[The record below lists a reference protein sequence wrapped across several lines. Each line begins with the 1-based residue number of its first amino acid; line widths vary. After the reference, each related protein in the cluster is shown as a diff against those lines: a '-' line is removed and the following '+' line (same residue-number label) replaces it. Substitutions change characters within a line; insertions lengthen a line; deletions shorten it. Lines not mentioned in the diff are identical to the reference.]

1 MSMLVFTLIII
12 LATLGTAFLSS
23 IFGMLGGLILMGI
36 LVSIMP
42 VSQAMVL
49 HGLIQLTSNGYRAW
63 LNRKDINWSIVATLI
78 VGNIIA
84 LAGLVFVAFV
94 PDRITVLLALGLLPY
109 IAWALPKNAALDVT
123 KKPIGLLAGMVVVA
137 TNLLAGVGGPLLD
150 VFFQRVDMTRHQ
162 VVGVVSM
169 RDRFMAATRAVLV
182 TGLMSRAVVV
192 RCARRRVRLVDGELA
207 EASVTLVGH
216 TDAVLALAEL
226 EGEYGA
232 HYGDARYGVGPGH
245 ERRVQLGGHLG
256 YQLVAEEARQGEDEE
271 QLYEFHGFMR
281 PP

>member
-1 MSMLVFTLIII
+1 MLVFTLIII
-12 LATLGTAFLSS
+12 LTTLGTAFLSS
-23 IFGMLGGLILMGI
+23 IFGMLGGVILMGI

-109 IAWALPKNAALDVT
+109 IAWALPKNAALDVS

-162 VVGVVSM
+162 VVATKAVAQSLGHISKVIFFGFLPVSASNDWPM
-169 RDRFMAATRAVLV
+169 LWLVLIAM
-182 TGLMSRAVVV
+182 T
-192 RCARRRVRLVDGELA
+192 
-207 EASVTLVGH
+207 ASVTGTTLGKKILDKINDEIFFLWTQRILLSVG
-216 TDAVLALAEL
+216 AVFIVYALYL
-226 EGEYGA
+226 IS
-232 HYGDARYGVGPGH
+232 
-245 ERRVQLGGHLG
+245 L
-256 YQLVAEEARQGEDEE
+256 
-271 QLYEFHGFMR
+271 
-281 PP
+281 

>member
-1 MSMLVFTLIII
+1 MLVFTLIII

-162 VVGVVSM
+162 VVATKAVAQSLGHISKVIFFGFLTVSASN
-169 RDRFMAATRAVLV
+169 DWPVLW
-182 TGLMSRAVVV
+182 
-192 RCARRRVRLVDGELA
+192 LVLIA
-207 EASVTLVGH
+207 MTASVTGTTFGKKILDKINDEIFFLWTQRILLSVG
-216 TDAVLALAEL
+216 AVFIIYALYL
-226 EGEYGA
+226 IS
-232 HYGDARYGVGPGH
+232 
-245 ERRVQLGGHLG
+245 L
-256 YQLVAEEARQGEDEE
+256 
-271 QLYEFHGFMR
+271 
-281 PP
+281 

>member
-1 MSMLVFTLIII
+1 MLVFTLIII

-78 VGNIIA
+78 VGNIVA

-162 VVGVVSM
+162 VVATKAVAQSLGHISKVIFFGFLTVSASN
-169 RDRFMAATRAVLV
+169 DWPVFWLVLIAM
-182 TGLMSRAVVV
+182 T
-192 RCARRRVRLVDGELA
+192 
-207 EASVTLVGH
+207 ASVTGTTFGKKILDKINDEIFFLWTQRILLSVG
-216 TDAVLALAEL
+216 AVFIIYALYL
-226 EGEYGA
+226 IS
-232 HYGDARYGVGPGH
+232 
-245 ERRVQLGGHLG
+245 L
-256 YQLVAEEARQGEDEE
+256 
-271 QLYEFHGFMR
+271 
-281 PP
+281 

>member
-1 MSMLVFTLIII
+1 MLVFTLIII

-23 IFGMLGGLILMGI
+23 IFGMLGGVILMGI

-109 IAWALPKNAALDVT
+109 IAWALPKNAALDVS

-162 VVGVVSM
+162 VVATKAVAQSLGHISKVIFFGFLTVSASN
-169 RDRFMAATRAVLV
+169 DWPVLW
-182 TGLMSRAVVV
+182 
-192 RCARRRVRLVDGELA
+192 LVLIA
-207 EASVTLVGH
+207 MTASVTGTTFGKKILDKINDEIFFLWTQRILLSVG
-216 TDAVLALAEL
+216 AVFIVYALYL
-226 EGEYGA
+226 IS
-232 HYGDARYGVGPGH
+232 
-245 ERRVQLGGHLG
+245 L
-256 YQLVAEEARQGEDEE
+256 
-271 QLYEFHGFMR
+271 
-281 PP
+281 

>member
-1 MSMLVFTLIII
+1 MLVFALIII

-78 VGNIIA
+78 VGNIVA

-162 VVGVVSM
+162 VVATKAVAQSLGHISKVIFFGFLTVSASN
-169 RDRFMAATRAVLV
+169 DWPVFWLVLIAM
-182 TGLMSRAVVV
+182 T
-192 RCARRRVRLVDGELA
+192 
-207 EASVTLVGH
+207 ASVTGTTFGKKILDKINDEIFFLWTQRILLSVG
-216 TDAVLALAEL
+216 AVFIVYALYL
-226 EGEYGA
+226 IS
-232 HYGDARYGVGPGH
+232 
-245 ERRVQLGGHLG
+245 L
-256 YQLVAEEARQGEDEE
+256 
-271 QLYEFHGFMR
+271 
-281 PP
+281 

>member
-23 IFGMLGGLILMGI
+23 IFGMLGGVILMGI

-63 LNRKDINWSIVATLI
+63 LNRKDINWSIVATII

-109 IAWALPKNAALDVT
+109 IAWALPKNAALDVS

-150 VFFQRVDMTRHQ
+150 VFFQAED
-162 VVGVVSM
+162 GI
-169 RDRFMAATRAVLV
+169 RDPLWSR
-182 TGLMSRAVVV
+182 GL
-192 RCARRRVRLVDGELA
+192 
-207 EASVTLVGH
+207 
-216 TDAVLALAEL
+216 
-226 EGEYGA
+226 
-232 HYGDARYGVGPGH
+232 GDVYKR
-245 ERRVQLGGHLG
+245 QLLFW
-256 YQLVAEEARQGEDEE
+256 QL
-271 QLYEFHGFMR
+271 
-281 PP
+281 